1 MGSDAIAVLG
11 FVALFVLML
20 LRVPVGMAMGL
31 VGVSGFAFLVNG
43 DAALK
48 IIGHTS
54 MRTVTD
60 YTFGVIPMFLLM
72 GAFVSNSGMSRELF
86 RAANSFV
93 GHLRGG
99 LGIATIA
106 ACAGFAAISGSSV
119 ATAATFAT
127 VAYPEMRRY
136 NYPQSFA
143 TGVIAAGG
151 TLGAMLPPS
160 TVLAVYGII
169 TEQDIG
175 KLFIAGIIP
184 GLLAASMDMLTVVV
198 IGWLRPDFLPVAPR
212 HSWKERLIGLRDIW
226 AMLLLFI
233 FVIGGLYGGLFT
245 PTEAGGVG
253 ATGALIIGVIR
264 GKLDGLQI
272 RRSLLQAVRTAA
284 AVLTVLIGALLF
296 GYFLTVTQTPQ
307 KVTAFLTALG
317 LGRYGVLALI
327 MVMYI
332 VLGCLMDSLAMII
345 LTIPI
350 IFPVIMQLG
359 FDPIWTDPSSGRH
372 ERVRDQKC
380 RAGGDVL
387 DHLPRRAAVH
397 PHRPHPAGDLDR
409 VSDSGALA
417 AVAYVMLDQYPSWRG
432 AERRSNPVGA
442 FRNWIAPLRSQ

>member
-1 MGSDAIAVLG
+1 MSADAVAVTG
-11 FVALFVLML
+11 FVVLFALML

-31 VGVSGFAFLVNG
+31 VGVSGFAYIVG
-43 DAALK
+43 GTAALK
-48 IIGHTS
+48 NVGLTS

-86 RAANSFV
+86 RAANAFV
-93 GHLRGG
+93 GHFRGG

-136 NYPQSFA
+136 DYPQSFA

-184 GLLAASMDMLTVVV
+184 GLVAALMYMTTIMI
-198 IGWLRPDFLPVAPR
+198 IGRVRPGFLPTGPR
-212 HSWKERLIGLRDIW
+212 STWKERLGGLRDIW
-226 AMLLLFI
+226 AMLLLFL

-245 PTEAGGVG
+245 PTEAGGMG
-253 ATGALIIGVIR
+253 AGGAFLIGLAR
-264 GKLDGLQI
+264 GKLSRQDI

-307 KVTAFLTALG
+307 KVTAFLVGLG
-317 LGRYGVLALI
+317 FGRYGVLALI
-327 MVMYI
+327 MLMYL
-332 VLGCLMDSLAMII
+332 VLGCLMDALAMII

-350 IFPVIMQLG
+350 IFPVITQLG
-359 FDPIWTDPSSGRH
+359 FDPIWFGIIIVMTVELG
-372 ERVRDQKC
+372 
-380 RAGGDVL
+380 L
-387 DHLPRRAAVH
+387 IH
-397 PHRPHPAGDLDR
+397 P
-409 VSDSGALA
+409 
-417 AVAYVMLDQYPSWRG
+417 
-432 AERRSNPVGA
+432 PVGMNVFVIKSVVQDVTFSTIFLGVLPFILTDLVRLVILISFPMLA
-442 FRNWIAPLRSQ
+442 LYLPSHM